1 MEISRLLLFV
11 PEQPYLYAMPLAGP
25 VRVGRGGTTALS
37 KRSLNYLLNS
47 SDPFPLRVTL
57 FYALTRYF
65 VSDFP
70 AAFLR
75 FIPDPF
81 ALRLVN

>member
-37 KRSLNYLLNS
+37 KRSLNYWTKR
-47 SDPFPLRVTL
+47 LRRGSGER
-57 FYALTRYF
+57 FF
-65 VSDFP
+65 VLAS
-70 AAFLR
+70 
-75 FIPDPF
+75 
-81 ALRLVN
+81 LVVCPH